1 MKIPHT
7 IPKNVLEAYRCS
19 EETTRL
25 TCEVDRT
32 IRPEDV
38 SWDEERVPSLK
49 TLALRVIAS
58 VWKKNPILEELPTC
72 EDRNMLMEILP
83 TDLPFELTIRKID
96 NEHYWERCSRARWGH
111 NDCAEHGN
119 SWRRRYCE
127 GAFREYLENLEP
139 SFFESQKEDCE
150 KMIDLVRDYVH
161 TIELRSLLP
170 TKKDKI
176 SLNEEDSCLAEE
188 VFVHHIPLELILPQF
203 PHLTELR
210 INFGLVYMNDGFEWR
225 DFEISIED
233 CFGLGRGIKACPK
246 LKKFTLT
253 RSNLDQPRAA
263 ALLQGVLEN
272 DSIEELDF
280 SHCKLADKGAKAVGE
295 YLSHKNL
302 KILHLANNDIGPEGV
317 AGIIY
322 GLLKAEHTTL
332 QHLNLRL
339 NPLLDNGMFHVCA
352 YLLRSESLEVLDV
365 SACGIEAAGGAALAE
380 VLTSGSIKLKSLN
393 LNLSNNDFNETIGD
407 SFEAALRNVPF
418 VVGFEARMCNF
429 SRQSEYSMH
438 ESVLRNKQRKRKEE
452 TKRMLE
458 KSQKISID
466 SFVSE

>member
-96 NEHYWERCSRARWGH
+96 NEHYWERCSRAR
-111 NDCAEHGN
+111 
-119 SWRRRYCE
+119 
-127 GAFREYLENLEP
+127 
-139 SFFESQKEDCE
+139 
-150 KMIDLVRDYVH
+150 
-161 TIELRSLLP
+161 
-170 TKKDKI
+170 KDKI

-429 SRQSEYSMH
+429 SRQSEYSIH